1 MEKLSLDKM
10 KNKGAAATAATI
22 AAAGVLIGGSFDAPQ
37 DILKN
42 DDSALAPPP
51 IVEILESQQA
61 EPDTGDDG
69 EEEAAGEEEEQKRK
83 GVRERVRSLVLRMP
97 LAVRAC
103 VVVPLWALGWG
114 ILSLASLLWTGVL
127 SPAGAAVLKWVI
139 LALMLLAALTLTV
152 KTVFPKT
159 PLKKIL
165 NRYTLLWVL
174 GGTTLLCIADLVLQ
188 RVCPDMPRLYDL
200 VRLLASSA
208 LLMSALI
215 PILKREKRAK
225 EKREAEERE
234 RELALAEAECEE
246 AEEEETPEQA
256 QARVE
261 REILA
266 MADSVSFR

>member
-51 IVEILESQQA
+51 IVEVMAAQEA

-69 EEEAAGEEEEQKRK
+69 DEDLVAEEEEQKKK
-83 GVRERVRSLVLRMP
+83 GVRARVRSLVLRMP
-97 LAVRAC
+97 ASVRAC
-103 VVVPLWALGWG
+103 VVVPLWAVGWA
-114 ILSLASLLWTGVL
+114 IISLASLLWAGVL
-127 SPAGAAVLKWVI
+127 SLAGAAILRWVVI
-139 LALMLLAALTLTV
+139 ALMILAALTLTV
-152 KTVFPKT
+152 KAVLPKT
-159 PLKKIL
+159 PMKKIL
-165 NRYTLLWVL
+165 NRRTLLWVL
-174 GGTTLLCIADLVLQ
+174 GGSTLLCLADVVLQ
-188 RVCPDMPRLYDL
+188 RFYPELPRLYDIA
-200 VRLLASSA
+200 RLTASGA
-208 LLMSALI
+208 LLIAALI
-215 PILKREKRAK
+215 PILRHEKKLRDK
-225 EKREAEERE
+225 KAEEE
-234 RELALAEAECEE
+234 RAAAEAQLAEAE
-246 AEEEETPEQA
+246 AEEEPETPEQA